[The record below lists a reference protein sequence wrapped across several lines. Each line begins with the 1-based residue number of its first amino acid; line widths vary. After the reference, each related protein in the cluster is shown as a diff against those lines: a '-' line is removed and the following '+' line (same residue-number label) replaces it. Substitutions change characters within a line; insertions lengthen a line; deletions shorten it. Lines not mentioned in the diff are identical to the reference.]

1 MPPARAGVVYPRM
14 VRWALIAAAAVVVLA
29 AVETVVARMLG
40 ARVARVS
47 SLVAV
52 IVQWLAAYV
61 LWTFAGGLAMHA
73 GLVTVYQP
81 ALFLVLA
88 LVAGVWHYRARVA
101 LNRERARVIFIAG
114 QLVWLV
120 ILLVQNGALGD
131 FRR

>member
-1 MPPARAGVVYPRM
+1 MI
-14 VRWALIAAAAVVVLA
+14 RWALLGALVVIALGAIEAAI
-29 AVETVVARMLG
+29 ARMRG
-40 ARVARVS
+40 TRAARVS